1 MVGLSNFRRDE
12 GGGAAVE
19 FGLVAPILALM
30 LLAISQGA
38 IMAIQFHDMRG
49 AVHSGAQY
57 VMGGG
62 RDPVA
67 IKAVA
72 SSAWTRKPSVASV
85 DIAQSCK
92 CGDAANSCT
101 TLCAGKVQP
110 RMFIS
115 VKANATFD
123 ASVWKSP
130 VTVEERVRV
139 R

>member
-1 MVGLSNFRRDE
+1 MRLSRFHRDE
-12 GGGAAVE
+12 RGGAAVE
-19 FGLVAPILALM
+19 FGLIAPVLAL
-30 LLAISQGA
+30 LVLAISQGA

-57 VMGGG
+57 ILGGG

-67 IKAVA
+67 IRAVTN
-72 SSAWTRKPSVASV
+72 SAWSRKPSVASIEV
-85 DIAQSCK
+85 TQSCK
-92 CGDAANSCT
+92 CGVAENSCT

-110 RMFIS
+110 KMFFS

-123 ASVWKSP
+123 SSVWDSP
-130 VTVEERVRV
+130 VTVQERVRV